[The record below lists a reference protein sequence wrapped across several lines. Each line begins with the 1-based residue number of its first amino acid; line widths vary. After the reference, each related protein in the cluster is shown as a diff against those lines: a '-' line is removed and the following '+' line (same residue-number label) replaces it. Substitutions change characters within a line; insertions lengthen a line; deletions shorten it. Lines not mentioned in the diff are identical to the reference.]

1 MQVTMWKYQFI
12 HTLGTIPKDWYL
24 MEEKKR
30 QTTDL
35 DTIIDQFY
43 KDFSFHGTYEKIF
56 EALRAIKK
64 GVIPVLG

>member
-1 MQVTMWKYQFI
+1 
-12 HTLGTIPKDWYL
+12 